1 MMKEIKDDTN
11 RNIYHVPRLVESVLS
26 KDYTTQGKLQIQSNV
41 YEITNAIFLKTRT
54 KKSWY
59 RKESAMTERLN

>member
-41 YEITNAIFLKTRT
+41 YEITNAIFFKTRT
-54 KKSWY
+54 VKSWY
-59 RKESAMTERLN
+59 RKESAMTEQLN

>member
-1 MMKEIKDDTN
+1 MMKEIKVDTN

-59 RKESAMTERLN
+59 RKESATTERLN

>member
-1 MMKEIKDDTN
+1 MKEIKDDTN

-59 RKESAMTERLN
+59 RKESATTERLN